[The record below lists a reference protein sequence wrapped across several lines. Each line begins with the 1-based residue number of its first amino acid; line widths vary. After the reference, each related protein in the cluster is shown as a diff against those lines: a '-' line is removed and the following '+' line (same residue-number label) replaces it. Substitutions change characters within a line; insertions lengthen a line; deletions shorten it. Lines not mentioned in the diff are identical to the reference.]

1 MQLRDVYRL
10 YSEESEDGD
19 QARQL
24 IRQHHWYASLAEFDP
39 KSGQALPSGFDEI
52 MRKLC
57 ALDESSEIRDRLWKI
72 IEHCSTAVERIFSSL
87 NENPRRDQAML
98 SIRAV
103 KELNV
108 SSFIALNRRP
118 GRNIRE
124 KLSGRPYMQAV
135 RRYQS
140 IDLPEN
146 RLLKDFVIRLAE
158 LLEDRQKYLGIS
170 DDLLNDI
177 YRWLRTDEAKEISR
191 WENTPPNN
199 TILSHRDY
207 RRVWN
212 AWRWLKQIDDDI
224 ANDFREIDNRSGL
237 IDTWEFYKDKYGSA
251 TARFADMPV
260 LFDYDKFLIESWTS
274 PIFVEKEIYR
284 PDFNYRPVLDTTCVD
299 LTYIHPRYASVGL
312 QGGRILDE
320 KLLWQQWKRKDQE
333 GKDQTVEIEL
343 FESDAVFLHSDSS
356 LISSPELFFNRQLD
370 EQLKDKAA
378 NAFACRLK
386 KAFATQNLIWL
397 VPDFLGDFEMPVIRR
412 NINSQFKDQIPLPR
426 SVAAVFEQVDYSMI
440 SKDGFSVLVV
450 DKSGGTKYATKLIA
464 RHNVDLEKCLPE
476 TAGFFWERTPA
487 VVLKHE
493 KTISSTLSE
502 IAYFDSRNEF
512 HDCLDF
518 QELWDIEDSEL
529 QNNSEIGDFDHRIFV
544 QESPVC
550 GGIRLHELQ
559 FAAGDIPLWR
569 DQLPELTMGEAI
581 NDLGLFESFP
591 LVSANTTVTPKR
603 HAAVTIPI
611 SRTFK
616 LNAGQNHYE
625 FPLYKKGASSNV
637 GYMAYLESK
646 SFPLSND
653 TECKLHLTYTYGEED
668 QYQLRFMSCD
678 KSGMSSFESVTAQW
692 RSMSES
698 VIKDLDLLPVPPF
711 PGFKTLKDLE
721 KWPRDKPDRFTGEM
735 DSDLIKWITD
745 AIKFL
750 CEVNVPKSK
759 VKEVIADKFWDC
771 DIYTQAKKKI
781 FGARVP
787 TYTVWRHIRSI
798 KEPGVPKGFHDLMIR
813 GIDHSLRLMTAEFT
827 PQGLKAELFQLLCR
841 LHADTPLQISDQ
853 LLQISSQKELKKFE
867 DIAVAYSMGACSQ
880 DWQRRVLENVLRSD
894 FARKNSILSI
904 SLWRFPEPVHY
915 LNIEDIEIL
924 LPSINKELENG
935 IAKFKSTLKSISTMK
950 STMKDVLQPNLE
962 LLLALLRTR
971 ESLNSKVKALLSP
984 DSEYGQK
991 LTAQVDVITRQVVD
1005 SKLEVKS
1012 RIQLDVDKPDESI
1025 KIPELLYALRLYLTG
1040 NDGASSIRITGVS
1053 DK

>member
-10 YSEESEDGD
+10 FNEESEDGV

-24 IRQHHWYASLAEFDP
+24 IRQHHWYASIAEFDP

-57 ALDESSEIRDRLWKI
+57 TLNESSEIRDRLWRI
-72 IEHCSTAVERIFSSL
+72 IDHCRAAVERIFSSL

-140 IDLPEN
+140 IDLPQN

-170 DDLLNDI
+170 DDLLDDI

-224 ANDFREIDNRSGL
+224 ANDLREIDNRAGL
-237 IDTWEFYKDKYGSA
+237 LDTWESYKDKYESA
-251 TARFADMPV
+251 TVGFADMPV

-284 PDFNYRPVLDTTCVD
+284 PEFNYQPISDTSCVD

-312 QGGRILDE
+312 EEGRILDE

-333 GKDQTVEIEL
+333 GKDQTVEIEV
-343 FESDAVFLHSDSS
+343 FESDAVFLHSDAS

-412 NINSQFKDQIPLPR
+412 NINSQFMGQIPLPR
-426 SVAAVFEQVDYSMI
+426 SVAAVFEHVNYSI
-440 SKDGFSVLVV
+440 IDKDGFSVLVV

-464 RHNVDLEKCLPE
+464 RHNIDLEKCLPE
-476 TAGFFWERTPA
+476 TRGFFWERTPA
-487 VVLKHE
+487 VVLEHE
-493 KTISSTLSE
+493 DTIGNTLSE
-502 IAYFDSRNEF
+502 IAYFDSSNEF

-529 QNNSEIGDFDHRIFV
+529 QNNSEIGNFDHRIFV

-559 FAAGDIPLWR
+559 IVAGDIPLWR

-581 NDLGLFESFP
+581 NELGLFESFP

-616 LNAGQNHYE
+616 LNAGRNHYE
-625 FPLYKKGASSNV
+625 FPLNKKGASSNV
-637 GYMAYLESK
+637 GYMAYLESQ
-646 SFPLSND
+646 SFPLSED
-653 TECKLHLTYTYGEED
+653 TECRLQLTYTYGEAD
-668 QYQLRFMSCD
+668 QYQLRFISCD
-678 KSGMSSFESVTAQW
+678 KSGTSSFESVTAQW
-692 RSMSES
+692 RSMSEAA
-698 VIKDLDLLPVPPF
+698 VMDLDLLPVPPF

-721 KWPRDKPDRFTGEM
+721 KWPREKPGRDGAMT
-735 DSDLIKWITD
+735 SDLVGWIAETMRV
-745 AIKFL
+745 L
-750 CEVNVPKSK
+750 CDVKVPKS
-759 VKEVIADKFWDC
+759 EVIEFGGRNDKPWERDP
-771 DIYTQAKKKI
+771 YTQAWIKA
-781 FGARVP
+781 FDSRFP
-787 TYTVWRHIRSI
+787 TYTVWRHIRSV
-798 KEPGVPKGFHDLMIR
+798 KDPKVPSKFRDLINE
-813 GIDHSLRLMTAEFT
+813 GIDHSLDLWASEFT
-827 PQGLKAELFQLLCR
+827 PPRLKNELFQLLCR
-841 LHADTPLQISDQ
+841 FHVDTPQPIRKQ
-853 LLQISSQKELKKFE
+853 LLQLSSQNELKKF
-867 DIAVAYSMGACSQ
+867 DDDTAIAYSLGDCSQ
-880 DWQRRVLENVLRSD
+880 SWQRQILEKVLVSN
-894 FARKNSILSI
+894 FARKNWLLSI
-904 SLWRFPEPVHY
+904 SLWRFPEPIQY
-915 LNIEDIEIL
+915 LNVEHMKVL
-924 LPSINKELENG
+924 LPSIHEQLESG
-935 IAKFKSTLKSISTMK
+935 LKRFTPKVMES
-950 STMKDVLQPNLE
+950 DLQPNLE

-971 ESLNSKVKALLSP
+971 DASDSAMKAQLSP
-984 DSEYGQK
+984 DSDYGKK
-991 LTAQVDVITRQVVD
+991 LTRLVDQIAT
-1005 SKLEVKS
+1005 KLVYDGIQVKS
-1012 RIQLDVDKPDESI
+1012 RVELEGIVKPTESTE
-1025 KIPELLYALRLYLTG
+1025 IPDLLYALRLYLTG
-1040 NDGASSIRITGVS
+1040 NDGANSIRITGVS

>member
-10 YSEESEDGD
+10 FNEESEDGD

-24 IRQHHWYASLAEFDP
+24 IRQHHWYASIAEFDP

-57 ALDESSEIRDRLWKI
+57 TLDESSEIRDRLWRI
-72 IEHCSTAVERIFSSL
+72 IDHCRVAVERIFSSL

-140 IDLPEN
+140 IDLPQN
-146 RLLKDFVIRLAE
+146 QLLKDFVIRLAE

-212 AWRWLKQIDDDI
+212 AWRWLKKLDEDI
-224 ANDFREIDNRSGL
+224 ASDFKEIDHREK
-237 IDTWEFYKDKYGSA
+237 IIEEWESYAKKYSEAMTVFG
-251 TARFADMPV
+251 DIPV
-260 LFDYDKFLIESWTS
+260 LFDYDRFQIESWIT
-274 PIFVEKEIYR
+274 PKLKEKDCVDR
-284 PDFNYRPVLDTTCVD
+284 PEDYAPLTDISCVD
-299 LTYIHPRYASVGL
+299 LTYIQPRYATVG
-312 QGGRILDE
+312 QDGVWILLE
-320 KLLWQQWKRKDQE
+320 KFLWQQWSRKDQE
-333 GKDQTVEIEL
+333 GKNQIVEMEL
-343 FESDAVFLHSDSS
+343 FNSDAVVLHADSS
-356 LISSPELFFNRQLD
+356 LISSSDLFFGKKID
-370 EQLKDKAA
+370 EQLKDRAA
-378 NAFACRLK
+378 SAFVRKLK
-386 KAFATQNLIWL
+386 KPFANQNLIWL
-397 VPDFLGDFEMPVIRR
+397 VPDFLGDFEIPIIRR
-412 NINSQFKDQIPLPR
+412 NINSQFMGQIPLPR
-426 SVAAVFEQVDYSMI
+426 SVAALFEKVDYSI
-440 SKDGFSVLVV
+440 INRDGFSVLVV
-450 DKSGGTKYATKLIA
+450 DKSGGTTYATKLIA
-464 RHNVDLEKCLPE
+464 RHNIDLEECLPE
-476 TAGFFWERTPA
+476 TGGFFWERTPA

-493 KTISSTLSE
+493 ETISSALSE

-518 QELWDIEDSEL
+518 QEFWDIEDSEI
-529 QNNSEIGDFDHRIFV
+529 QSNSEIGDFDHYVII

-616 LNAGQNHYE
+616 LNAGRNHYE

-637 GYMAYLESK
+637 GYMAYLESQ
-646 SFPLSND
+646 SFPLSKT
-653 TECKLHLTYTYGEED
+653 TECRLHLTYTYGEAD
-668 QYQLRFMSCD
+668 QYQLRFISCERI
-678 KSGMSSFESVTAQW
+678 GTSSFESVTAQW
-692 RSMSES
+692 RPMSEATK
-698 VIKDLDLLPVPPF
+698 IDLDLLPVPPF

-721 KWPRDKPDRFTGEM
+721 KWPRKKPGRDGAMT
-735 DSDLIKWITD
+735 SDLVGWIAETMRV
-745 AIKFL
+745 L
-750 CEVNVPKSK
+750 CDVKVPKS
-759 VKEVIADKFWDC
+759 EVIEFGGPNDKPWDR
-771 DIYTQAKKKI
+771 DPYTQAFYKI
-781 FGARVP
+781 FDSRFP

-798 KEPGVPKGFHDLMIR
+798 KESEVPKGFQELMIR
-813 GIDHSLRLMTAEFT
+813 GIDHSLRLRGSEFT
-827 PQGLKAELFQLLCR
+827 PPRLKDELFFLLCR
-841 LHADTPLQISDQ
+841 LHADAPQSIRDE
-853 LLQISSQKELKKFE
+853 LLQISSRKKLSDKEQAK
-867 DIAVAYSMGACSQ
+867 AVAYSLGDCSQ
-880 DWQRRVLENVLRSD
+880 SWQRQILEKVLVSSFIEKSL
-894 FARKNSILSI
+894 ILSI
-904 SLWRFPEPVHY
+904 SLWRFPETIQY
-915 LNIEDIEIL
+915 LNVEHMKVL
-924 LPSINKELENG
+924 LPSIHDQLEIG
-935 IAKFKSTLKSISTMK
+935 LKNFTPKVMESN
-950 STMKDVLQPNLE
+950 LQPNLE

-971 ESLNSKVKALLSP
+971 DASVPEMKAQLSP
-984 DSEYGQK
+984 DSDYGKKFTRLVDQIATK
-991 LTAQVDVITRQVVD
+991 LVYDGIQ
-1005 SKLEVKS
+1005 VKS
-1012 RIQLDVDKPDESI
+1012 RVELEGIIKPTEST
-1025 KIPELLYALRLYLTG
+1025 KIPDLLYALRLYLTG

>member
-10 YSEESEDGD
+10 FNEESEDGV

-24 IRQHHWYASLAEFDP
+24 IRQHHWYASIAEFDP

-57 ALDESSEIRDRLWKI
+57 TLNEGSEIRDRLWRI
-72 IEHCSTAVERIFSSL
+72 IDHCRAAVERIFSSL

-103 KELNV
+103 RELNV

-140 IDLPEN
+140 IDLPQN

-158 LLEDRQKYLGIS
+158 LLEDRQKHLGIS
-170 DDLLNDI
+170 DDLLDDI

-207 RRVWN
+207 RRVWD
-212 AWRWLKQIDDDI
+212 AWRWLKKLDEDI
-224 ANDFREIDNRSGL
+224 ASDFKEIDHREK
-237 IDTWEFYKDKYGSA
+237 IIEEWESYAKKYSEAMTVFG
-251 TARFADMPV
+251 DVPV
-260 LFDYDKFLIESWTS
+260 LFDYDRFQIESWIT
-274 PIFVEKEIYR
+274 PKLKEKDCVDR
-284 PDFNYRPVLDTTCVD
+284 PEDYASLTDISCVD
-299 LTYIHPRYASVGL
+299 LTYIQPRYATVG
-312 QGGRILDE
+312 QDGVWILLE
-320 KLLWQQWKRKDQE
+320 KFLWQQWSRKDQE
-333 GKDQTVEIEL
+333 GKNQIVEMEL
-343 FESDAVFLHSDSS
+343 FNSDAVVLHADSS
-356 LISSPELFFNRQLD
+356 LISSADLFFGKKID
-370 EQLKDKAA
+370 EQLKDRAA
-378 NAFACRLK
+378 SAFVRKLK
-386 KAFATQNLIWL
+386 KPFANQNLIWL
-397 VPDFLGDFEMPVIRR
+397 VPDFLGDFEIPIIRR
-412 NINSQFKDQIPLPR
+412 NINSQFMGQIPLPR
-426 SVAAVFEQVDYSMI
+426 SVAAVFEKVDYSI
-440 SKDGFSVLVV
+440 INRDGFSVLVV
-450 DKSGGTKYATKLIA
+450 DKSGGTTYATKLIA
-464 RHNVDLEKCLPE
+464 RHNIDLEECLPE
-476 TAGFFWERTPA
+476 TGGYFWERTPA

-493 KTISSTLSE
+493 ETISSALSE

-518 QELWDIEDSEL
+518 QEFWDIEDSEI
-529 QNNSEIGDFDHRIFV
+529 QSNSEIGDFDHYVII

-559 FAAGDIPLWR
+559 LAAGDIPLWR

-616 LNAGQNHYE
+616 LNAGRNHYE

-637 GYMAYLESK
+637 GYMAYLESQ
-646 SFPLSND
+646 SFPLSKT
-653 TECKLHLTYTYGEED
+653 TECRLHLTYTYGEAD
-668 QYQLRFMSCD
+668 QYQLRFISCE
-678 KSGMSSFESVTAQW
+678 KIGTSSFESVTAQW
-692 RSMSES
+692 RPMSEAS
-698 VIKDLDLLPVPPF
+698 KIDLDLLPVPPF

-721 KWPRDKPDRFTGEM
+721 KWPRDKPDRFTGAM
-735 DSDLIKWITD
+735 DSDFFDWI
-745 AIKFL
+745 AESIKFL
-750 CEVNVPKSK
+750 CGINVPTSK
-759 VKEVIADKFWDC
+759 VKEVRAEKFWDC
-771 DIYTQAKKKI
+771 DIYTQAEKKI

-787 TYTVWRHIRSI
+787 TYTVWRHIRTF
-798 KEPGVPKGFHDLMIR
+798 KEPGIPKGFHDLMIR
-813 GIDHSLRLMTAEFT
+813 GIDHSLRLWASEFT
-827 PQGLKAELFQLLCR
+827 PKGLKDELFQLLCR
-841 LHADTPLQISDQ
+841 LHADTPIQIKDR

-867 DIAVAYSMGACSQ
+867 DMAVAYSLGDCSQ
-880 DWQRRVLENVLRSD
+880 SWQRQIFEKVLVSN
-894 FARKNSILSI
+894 FARKNWILSVT
-904 SLWRFPEPVHY
+904 LWRFPEPIQY
-915 LNIEDIEIL
+915 LNVEHMKVL
-924 LPSINKELENG
+924 LPSIHQQLENG
-935 IAKFKSTLKSISTMK
+935 IKKFENSPKIGSTLDS
-950 STMKDVLQPNLE
+950 DLQPNLE

-971 ESLNSKVKALLSP
+971 ESLNSEVKSLLSP
-984 DSEYGQK
+984 DSEDGQK
-991 LTAQVDVITRQVVD
+991 LTAQVDVIIRQVVE
-1005 SKLEVKS
+1005 SKVEVKS
-1012 RIQLDVDKPDESI
+1012 RIQLDVDKPVEST
-1025 KIPELLYALRLYLTG
+1025 KIPDLLYALRLYLTG
-1040 NDGASSIRITGVS
+1040 NDGANSIRITGVS